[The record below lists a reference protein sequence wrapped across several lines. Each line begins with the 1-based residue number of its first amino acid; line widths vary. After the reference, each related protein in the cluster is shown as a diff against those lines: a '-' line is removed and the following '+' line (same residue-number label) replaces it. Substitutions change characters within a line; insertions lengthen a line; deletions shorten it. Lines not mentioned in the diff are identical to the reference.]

1 MSRTTKRDLIMF
13 LAAAAAAPA
22 LASEQSSWP
31 DGPVRIL
38 TPSPPGGSVD
48 LVARLLADGLSRRYG
63 QDWIVENRP
72 GADGVVAAEAFVLS
86 QPGSSLLF
94 SAAGIYMAAPLM
106 YAPLPYDTATELV
119 PIAAPVTDFVG
130 FFVRSGAPLTSL
142 GDFFSRA
149 KAMPQQ
155 FTWATAPGAY
165 LMLNAFFRNNEIDII
180 YVGYRA
186 LTAMLPDLAMGRLDM
201 AYLPLAPS
209 LPLVRD
215 GRLRLLAVSNA
226 ERAVAAPDVPTV
238 RELGFPA
245 LELESFPGLFGWKGM
260 PMALRDEIAAY
271 MRDIIAEPAITE
283 RLLAV
288 GLVPRLSTRARFEAD
303 LRHVGALYAEAARR
317 YGARPSD

>member
-1 MSRTTKRDLIMF
+1 MNRTTKRDLVMI
-13 LAAAAAAPA
+13 LATVAAPA
-22 LASEQSSWP
+22 VASEQSSWP
-31 DGPVRIL
+31 EGPVRIL

-48 LVARLLADGLSRRYG
+48 LVARLLANGLCRRYG

-72 GADGVVAAEAFVLS
+72 GADGVVAAQAFVLS
-86 QPGSSLLF
+86 RPGSTLLF

-106 YAPLPYDTATELV
+106 FAPLPYDTATELV

-130 FFVRSGAPLTSL
+130 FFVRSDTPATSL
-142 GDFFSRA
+142 GDFLSRA
-149 KAMPQQ
+149 KAMPRQ

-165 LMLNAFFRNNEIDII
+165 LMLNAFFRANGIDII

-186 LTAMLPDLAMGRLDM
+186 LTAMLPDVAMGRLDM

-209 LPLVRD
+209 LSMVRD

-226 ERAVAAPDVPTV
+226 ERAAAMPDVPTA
-238 RELGFPA
+238 RELGFPT

-260 PMALRDEIAAY
+260 PMVLRDEIAAY
-271 MRDIIAEPAITE
+271 MRDIIAEPAVTE
-283 RLLAV
+283 RLLAI
-288 GLVPRLSTRARFEAD
+288 GLVPRPSTRARFEAD